1 MAVKNLLK
9 GWSAARAPDGPK
21 AAPAA
26 DDAARRLALF
36 EDIERASTGWFWATD
51 REGHLS
57 YISPGAAQRFGIDVA
72 ALLGKPVAA
81 LFETDPDDQAE
92 RSGRPLQFIL
102 GAHARLAD
110 VTVRLIPALAGEGAP
125 PAWWALSGQ
134 ARLDAA
140 GAFSGYRGSARDITT
155 EYERQTQDSRAAEY
169 DSLTGLANR
178 HRIVRRLDQV
188 LAAYRQTGQPC
199 ALVLLDL
206 DRFKAVNDTLG
217 HQAGDELLRQVGAR
231 LTKVVGKRG
240 EIGRLGGDEFQIV
253 LPGID
258 DRGKLGELADRI
270 IGALSLPYEL
280 AGDRAVIGASLG
292 MAIAPFDGG
301 DRDDLTRAADLAL
314 YAAKHGGRGVFR
326 FYSADLRDEKDE
338 RRQLED
344 DVRAAVASLFEGGDC
359 PQLDLRYQPVVRLSD
374 HRVMGFEAL
383 LRWER
388 PDCGEI
394 SPEMFVPVAE
404 DIGLIGLLGG
414 WVLRRACADAAAW
427 PLDVRVAVNVS
438 AVQFADP
445 AFPAEVADVLESTGL
460 APERLELELTEAV
473 FMGDSHSTDA
483 AFKALKA
490 LGVRLTLDDFGTG
503 FSSLSYLRS
512 APFDKLKVDRSFVET
527 CTLQDQ
533 NSARIIAAIIGLADA
548 LGMETTVEGVEAFD
562 QRDVVCA
569 RGAKQIQG
577 FLYSAPLGQ
586 QAILDRIGAQTEPG
600 APLLIEPSGP
610 DRHRPERRSVYRRV
624 GLIHQDHRYNVLMRN
639 LSATGALLEGIIGV
653 PEGTGVVLDLGG
665 GQLAVCTVSRSQ
677 DAEIAVEFETALV
690 SDGARGLV
698 TRHRASPA
706 ALAAA
711 ARIPRVSTPQFLEV
725 ETRKPR

>member
-9 GWSAARAPDGPK
+9 GWSTARAPE
-21 AAPAA
+21 APGA
-26 DDAARRLALF
+26 DDTARRLALF

-51 REGHLS
+51 RDGRLS
-57 YISPGAAQRFGIDVA
+57 YISPGALLRFGCDPA
-72 ALLGKPVAA
+72 ALLGKPVTA
-81 LFETDPDDQAE
+81 LFETDPDDPGE
-92 RSGRPLQFIL
+92 RSGRPLQFLL
-102 GAHARLAD
+102 GSHARLAD
-110 VTVRLIPALAGEGAP
+110 ITVRLVPTLAGTGEGAR

-134 ARLDAA
+134 ARLDAD
-140 GAFSGYRGSARDITT
+140 GTFDGYRGSARDITT
-155 EYERQTQDSRAAEY
+155 EYERHTQDSRAAEY

-178 HRIVRRLDQV
+178 RRIIHRLDQV
-188 LAAYRQTGQPC
+188 LAAYRSSGQPC
-199 ALVLLDL
+199 ALILLDL

-217 HQAGDELLRQVGAR
+217 HQAGDELLRQVAAR
-231 LTKVVGKRG
+231 LAKVVGTRG

-253 LPGID
+253 LPGIE
-258 DRGKLGELADRI
+258 DRGKLGELAERI
-270 IGALSLPYEL
+270 IGALSQPYEI

-292 MAIAPFDGG
+292 MAVAPFDGG
-301 DRDDLTRAADLAL
+301 ERDELTRAADLAL

-326 FYSADLRDEKDE
+326 FYSADLRDEKEE
-338 RRQLED
+338 RRLLED
-344 DVRAAVASLFEGGDC
+344 DLRAAIANLLEGQPS

-374 HRVMGFEAL
+374 HGVVGFEAL
-383 LRWER
+383 LRWDR
-388 PDCGEI
+388 PEFGEI
-394 SPEMFVPVAE
+394 SPALFVPVAE
-404 DIGLIGLLGG
+404 DIGLIGPLGA
-414 WVLRRACADAAAW
+414 WVLRRACADAMAW
-427 PLDVRVAVNVS
+427 PPEVRVAVNVA

-445 AFPAEVADVLESTGL
+445 AFPALVADVLESTGL
-460 APERLELELTEAV
+460 APDRLELELTEAV

-490 LGVRLTLDDFGTG
+490 LHVRLTLDDFGTG

-527 CTLQDQ
+527 CTLQDH

-569 RGAKQIQG
+569 RGARQIQG
-577 FLYSAPLGQ
+577 FLFSPPLEQ
-586 QAILDRIGAQTEPG
+586 QAILDRIGAETTPG
-600 APLLIEPSGP
+600 GPLLIEPSGP

-639 LSATGALLEGIIGV
+639 LSATGALLEGIVGV

-665 GQLAVCTVSRSQ
+665 GQLAVCTVSRSH

-690 SDGARGLV
+690 SDGAHGLV

>member
-9 GWSAARAPDGPK
+9 GWSAARDVPDEPG
-21 AAPAA
+21 AA
-26 DDAARRLALF
+26 DAARRLALF
-36 EDIERASTGWFWATD
+36 EEFERASSGWFWATD
-51 REGHLS
+51 RDGRLS
-57 YISPGAAQRFGIDVA
+57 YISPGAAQRFGCDMAV
-72 ALLGKPVAA
+72 LLGKPVAA
-81 LFETDPDDQAE
+81 LFETDPDDPDE
-92 RSGRPLQFIL
+92 RSGRPLPFLL

-110 VTVRLIPALAGEGAP
+110 ITVRLMPALAGEGARP
-125 PAWWALSGQ
+125 GWWALTGQ
-134 ARLDAA
+134 ARLDAS
-140 GAFSGYRGSARDITT
+140 GAFDGYRGSARDITAD
-155 EYERQTQDSRAAEY
+155 YEKRTLDERLAEY

-178 HRIVRRLDQV
+178 HRIIRRLEQV
-188 LAAYRQTGQPC
+188 LAAYRLSSQPC
-199 ALVLLDL
+199 ALILLDL

-217 HQAGDELLRQVGAR
+217 HQAGDELLRQVAAR
-231 LTKVVGKRG
+231 LTKVVGTRG

-253 LPGID
+253 VPGVD
-258 DRGKLGELADRI
+258 DRGKLGELAERI
-270 IGALSLPYEL
+270 IGALSQPYDI
-280 AGDRAVIGASLG
+280 AGDRAVIGASVG

-301 DRDDLTRAADLAL
+301 DRDELTRAADLAL

-344 DVRAAVASLFEGGDC
+344 DLRAAIAGVLEGAEQSQFDV
-359 PQLDLRYQPVVRLSD
+359 RYQPVVGLPGHD
-374 HRVMGFEAL
+374 VVGFEAL
-383 LRWER
+383 LRWDR
-388 PDCGEI
+388 TDCGDV
-394 SPEMFVPVAE
+394 SPEVLVPVAE
-404 DIGLIGLLGG
+404 EIGLIGPLGA

-427 PLDVRVAVNVS
+427 PQGMRVAVNI
-438 AVQFADP
+438 AAAQFADP
-445 AFPAEVADVLESTGL
+445 AFPAQVADVLESTGL

-473 FMGDSHSTDA
+473 FMGDSHATDA

-490 LGVRLTLDDFGTG
+490 IGVRLTLDDFGTG
-503 FSSLSYLRS
+503 FSSLSHLRS
-512 APFDKLKVDRSFVET
+512 APLDKLKVDRSFVET
-527 CTLQDQ
+527 CTLEDN

-577 FLYSAPLGQ
+577 FLYSPPLDQ
-586 QAILDRIGAQTEPG
+586 QAILERIGPQTQPG
-600 APLLIEPSGP
+600 APFLIEPSGP

-624 GLIHQDHRYNVLMRN
+624 GLIHQDHRYGVLMRN
-639 LSATGALLEGIIGV
+639 LSATGALLEGIVGV
-653 PEGTGVVLDLGG
+653 PTGTGVVLDLGG

-711 ARIPRVSTPQFLEV
+711 ARIPRVSTPQFMEV
-725 ETRKPR
+725 EVRKTR